1 MKKSQLIAQVIG
13 IIILGTAMG
22 TPVHAAE
29 EMEVTYTEPS
39 EYEISIPSSV
49 TLASEADTNT
59 AITASKMNIS
69 PRSRVLVKVTS
80 GINAGKVTLTRTDAS
95 DTTSSTVSLTPGGS
109 GIDVNDT
116 VAEFR
121 NQTITPSYGGSLYF
135 TGLESNLKAGTWAG
149 ELVFTISVQQ
159 DPN

>member
-1 MKKSQLIAQVIG
+1 MKKRQLIARVMG
-13 IIILGTAMG
+13 IIILGAVMV
-22 TPVHAAE
+22 TPVYAAE
-29 EMEVTYTEPS
+29 EMEVIYTEPN

-49 TLASEADTNT
+49 TLQSEADTNT

-69 PRSRVLVKVTS
+69 PRSRVLVKVTG

-135 TGLESNLKAGTWAG
+135 TGLESNLKAGTWG
-149 ELVFTISVQQ
+149 GKLVFTISVQQ